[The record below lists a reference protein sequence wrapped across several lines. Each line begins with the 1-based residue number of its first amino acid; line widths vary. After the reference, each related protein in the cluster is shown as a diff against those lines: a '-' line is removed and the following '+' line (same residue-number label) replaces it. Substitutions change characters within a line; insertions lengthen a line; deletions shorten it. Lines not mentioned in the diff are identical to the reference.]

1 MLNVLKRYWATILG
15 AAIIAGVV
23 TLGTLHIGATTIGA
37 LVETALRTKGEKFS
51 ELLLS
56 TDGNVDA
63 FLTGVSRA
71 ADAETKI
78 RQLAALAD
86 IDTFSVFDR
95 NGEEVFRSRS
105 DRYEWLLRDR
115 PGGISSKDRLSDR
128 ILNSPG
134 KWQIVY
140 DDGRTNPSLVT
151 PLIRDGQTIGYLS
164 VVADM
169 IDDRTSYGITLRD
182 ASLSVLA
189 LLLIATGV
197 PSLIYIRRHRKIAE
211 ADDRIQFLAN
221 HDPLTHL
228 FNRTRM
234 QEETQRILATSRATR
249 EEMAFC
255 FIDIAGLSDIN
266 DSLGQGAGDELLQIV
281 ANRLTSTV
289 DRTDLLARIGADDFV
304 LLRRRVTGADDLA
317 AVALSIKRAV
327 AEPVEL
333 KGQIIRPNVSIG
345 VAMMPRDGRTYGEL
359 VNHAELALFQH
370 KTSKTGDCV
379 VFEQHMDEE
388 VHRRRQIEAT
398 VRDALAND
406 GFELFYQPIVD
417 RAGTQLLGFEALLRL
432 PDPAGGYI
440 SPVLFIPIAETRGYI
455 KEIGTWVI
463 RKAAEQIAHWP
474 DHLFVSVN
482 LSAVQFRDG
491 DLVGIVKQALS
502 KAGIEGRRLEIEVVE
517 SLLLERSDDILGQLN
532 ELKALGVSIDMDDFG
547 TGYSSLGYLWR
558 FPFDKLKI
566 DQSFMVAFDA
576 GEQNVSEILGTI
588 VSLAHHMHM
597 KVTAEGVE
605 TKEQADLLA
614 SLGCDQQQGYYFG
627 KPMPANRIA
636 GEILARYQ
644 TRTGHAREATTPMS
658 ALGMRTV
665 PSA

>member
-1 MLNVLKRYWATILG
+1 MLNGLKRYWATILG
-15 AAIIAGVV
+15 AAILASLV
-23 TLGTLHIGATTIGA
+23 TFGMLHIAATTIGG
-37 LVETALRTKGEKFS
+37 LIETTLRTKAEKFS
-51 ELLLS
+51 DLLLS
-56 TDGNVDA
+56 DEGNVNA
-63 FLTGVSRA
+63 FLTGVSRK
-71 ADAETKI
+71 ADAETTI

-86 IDTFSVFDR
+86 IDSFAVFNR

-115 PGGISSKDRLSDR
+115 PGGISSKDRLSDQTMGK
-128 ILNSPG
+128 PG
-134 KWQIVY
+134 KWQVVH
-140 DDGRTNPSLVT
+140 DDGRTNPSVVSPLVQ
-151 PLIRDGQTIGYLS
+151 DGQTIGYLS

-169 IDDRTSYGITLRD
+169 IDDRTAYTVTLRD
-182 ASLSVLA
+182 AALSI
-189 LLLIATGV
+189 LLLLFTATGV
-197 PSLIYIRRHRKIAE
+197 PLLIYVRRHRKIAE

-255 FIDIAGLSDIN
+255 FIDIDGLSDIN
-266 DSLGQGAGDELLQIV
+266 DSLGQGFGDELLRIV
-281 ANRLTSTV
+281 ANRLTATV
-289 DRTDLLARIGADDFV
+289 DRSDLLARIGADDFV
-304 LLRRRVTGADDLA
+304 LLRRRVTGPDDLA
-317 AVALSIKRAV
+317 AVALSIKRAI

-333 KGQIIRPNVSIG
+333 KGQTIRPNVSIG

-359 VNHAELALFQH
+359 VKHSELALFQH
-370 KTSKTGDCV
+370 KTSKTGHFV
-379 VFEQHMDEE
+379 VFEPHMDEE

-417 RAGTQLLGFEALLRL
+417 GSGTQLLGFEALLRL

-440 SPVLFIPIAETRGYI
+440 SPVLFVPIAETRGYI

-463 RKAAEQIAHWP
+463 RKAAEQIALWP
-474 DHLFVSVN
+474 EHLFVSVN

-491 DLVGIVKQALS
+491 DLVAIVKQALD
-502 KAGIEGRRLEIEVVE
+502 KAGIPGRRLEIEVVE

-532 ELKALGVSIDMDDFG
+532 ELKALGISIDMDDFG

-566 DQSFMVAFDA
+566 DQSFMVAFDS
-576 GEQNVSEILGTI
+576 GEQNVREILGTI
-588 VSLAHHMHM
+588 VSLAHHMRM

-605 TKEQADLLA
+605 TKEQADLLH
-614 SLGCDQQQGYYFG
+614 SLGCDQQQGYFFG
-627 KPMPANRIA
+627 KPMPADRIA
-636 GEILARYQ
+636 GEILSRYQ
-644 TRTGHAREATTPMS
+644 TRSGGSTEALPRP
-658 ALGMRTV
+658 ALGRVITAV
-665 PSA
+665 